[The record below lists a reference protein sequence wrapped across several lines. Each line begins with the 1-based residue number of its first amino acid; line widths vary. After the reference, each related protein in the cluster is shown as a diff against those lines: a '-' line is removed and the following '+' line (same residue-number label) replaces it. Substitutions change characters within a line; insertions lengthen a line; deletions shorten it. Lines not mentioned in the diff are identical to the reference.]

1 MGKKLTIIVFGIVF
15 GVLLLIGMAVGYYM
29 ALYNLDKTEL
39 LILGAFG
46 FAFLT
51 WVGSGVDLLGLLRE
65 WYKDKREAERTPTIN
80 QTGVFRTENPEAV
93 HGEKYIESIYYL
105 QVKLV
110 SGDGMVNNC
119 RASVTVQQTPLTYL
133 CGTWRLSKYESISIS
148 KARPEYLELFRLREY
163 EDDRARQFVFY
174 SASSLTDDFIQS
186 FDIAENV
193 IMVTWGS
200 ENGNIPKPYTKI
212 YEIMDESCVMNA
224 QPRSAK

>member
-1 MGKKLTIIVFGIVF
+1 MQDGRSCCDAGGFYSSSEIAKENGKEVNNHSFWDRIRRLASNRYGCWILHGTLQFRQNRTSHSRSFWICIF
-15 GVLLLIGMAVGYYM
+15 
-29 ALYNLDKTEL
+29 NL
-39 LILGAFG
+39 G
-46 FAFLT
+46 
-51 WVGSGVDLLGLLRE
+51 W
-65 WYKDKREAERTPTIN
+65 REAERTPTIN

-200 ENGNIPKPYTKI
+200 ENGNIPKPHTKTI
-212 YEIMDESCVMNA
+212 RDNG
-224 QPRSAK
+224 